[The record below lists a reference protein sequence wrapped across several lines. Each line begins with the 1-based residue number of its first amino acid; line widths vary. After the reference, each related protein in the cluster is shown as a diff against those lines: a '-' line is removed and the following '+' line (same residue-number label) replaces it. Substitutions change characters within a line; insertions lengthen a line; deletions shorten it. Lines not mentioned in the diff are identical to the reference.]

1 MARICSW
8 FGITRQAHYQQSWR
22 DIEVSIEAEIVLK
35 EVERIRKDHRMMGV
49 RKLQIK
55 LAQFL
60 RTHQIKLGRDALFDL
75 LSAHNML
82 IKKRRTTVKTT
93 NSRHWMKK
101 YPNLIRGIK
110 IDKTN
115 QVWVS
120 DITYWKTK
128 LGFVYI
134 SLITDAYSRKV
145 VGYSLS
151 ENLESEGP
159 LEALANALKGMDLTK
174 VELIHHSDRGAQY
187 CSGRYTNRLKQNN
200 ILISMTESGD
210 PRENAIAERVNG
222 ILKNEY
228 LTKEKIDNYDQAKKL
243 LAKTIIKYN
252 EERPHMSISN
262 LTPEYLHQTKNQ
274 LETKKL
280 WKKYYTLGV
289 DQDGLHYKLNNTP
302 S

>member
-1 MARICSW
+1 
-8 FGITRQAHYQQSWR
+8 
-22 DIEVSIEAEIVLK
+22 
-35 EVERIRKDHRMMGV
+35 
-49 RKLQIK
+49 
-55 LAQFL
+55 
-60 RTHQIKLGRDALFDL
+60 
-75 LSAHNML
+75 
-82 IKKRRTTVKTT
+82 
-93 NSRHWMKK
+93 
-101 YPNLIRGIK
+101 
-110 IDKTN
+110 
-115 QVWVS
+115 
-120 DITYWKTK
+120 
-128 LGFVYI
+128 
-134 SLITDAYSRKV
+134 
-145 VGYSLS
+145 
-151 ENLESEGP
+151 
-159 LEALANALKGMDLTK
+159 
-174 VELIHHSDRGAQY
+174 
-187 CSGRYTNRLKQNN
+187 
-200 ILISMTESGD
+200 MTESGD